1 MSIEAG
7 LQRYE
12 TINSLIKKE
21 LSEKSK
27 AVVKNVNGQ
36 RYIGCTL
43 DKGKTIEIHGT
54 PGNDLACYLNGG
66 KIEVFGNCQTLS
78 ATQ

>member
-43 DKGKTIEIHGT
+43 DKGKLLKFTEHPAMIWHAILT
-54 PGNDLACYLNGG
+54 AA
-66 KIEVFGNCQTLS
+66 K
-78 ATQ
+78 